1 MRYIYPKD
9 INLDNTIFIIRNNK
23 ILILN
28 KGKINIFGFVV
39 NLTNIKIIKE
49 YNNFKILLD
58 KDNFLEIYDKFLKT
72 KIKNY
77 KNIIINNEINS
88 YILYKN
94 NEKLNE
100 YYKKDKTEIDIYIS
114 YVKKTGFL
122 NIPIINIL

>member
-1 MRYIYPKD
+1 M
-9 INLDNTIFIIRNNK
+9 
-23 ILILN
+23 
-28 KGKINIFGFVV
+28 
-39 NLTNIKIIKE
+39 
-49 YNNFKILLD
+49 
-58 KDNFLEIYDKFLKT
+58 EIYDKFLKT